1 MNFNYAMLIT
11 LQDANG
17 KNHINGIKTFSQRE
31 CEHKSCDLCCYC
43 ILKGYECSEVEQA
56 GDTLNKI

>member
-1 MNFNYAMLIT
+1 MLIT

-31 CEHKSCDLCCYC
+31 CVLLVASK
-43 ILKGYECSEVEQA
+43 A
-56 GDTLNKI
+56 WLNTRAATCVATAS